1 MKGIVIG
8 KLLPVK
14 LHPTLL
20 PCKTPSWVSV
30 GVWVRV
36 RVGSNLPGGQGV
48 GKLPRGGGKFFKY
61 RKVCSSL
68 FSANDL

>member
-48 GKLPRGGGKFFKY
+48 GKLPRGGGAIFQVPKGMF
-61 RKVCSSL
+61 L
-68 FSANDL
+68 FVQCK

>member
-1 MKGIVIG
+1 MKDIVIG

-20 PCKTPSWVSV
+20 PCKTLSWVSV
-30 GVWVRV
+30 GVWGRV

-48 GKLPRGGGKFFKY
+48 GKLPGGGGGGQFFKY
-61 RKVCSSL
+61 
-68 FSANDL
+68 

>member
-8 KLLPVK
+8 KLFPGK
-14 LHPTLL
+14 LHPTLF

-48 GKLPRGGGKFFKY
+48 GKLPRGGGQFSKY
-61 RKVCSSL
+61 
-68 FSANDL
+68 

>member
-8 KLLPVK
+8 KLFRGK
-14 LHPTLL
+14 LHPTLF

-48 GKLPRGGGKFFKY
+48 GKLPRGGGRNFPSTERY
-61 RKVCSSL
+61 ILLYSV
-68 FSANDL
+68 